1 MPRTAPPP
9 AEAPPPPPA
18 APMVPRG
25 SSVLQPPS
33 DASKRHTHPTLTK
46 THSNDDAFS
55 LSGSD
60 VHAECLLGTRAAGS
74 SPFPSATSLFSPDV
88 STKMASDLLIR
99 LSEATQ
105 KVQMHPGSR
114 EEVEQQD
121 EPGVALSPDGPGA
134 SPEPPSLTHT
144 PEGNTVTDTLASDL
158 LRKLAERQEVNGH
171 MLRLKEEEEPLE
183 VDAMTQNQPAIEETS
198 HSTLR
203 MTSCHLFTVKTENQG
218 LTRNKTADQLLPG
231 AKMVDQ
237 YTFGLKRE
245 DGFSASNSAD
255 CFINASNSFQFQV
268 KLEDCGASEI
278 KVDDHLHTRAKMDD
292 LCPVKAKIPEKPF
305 SGAKMSNR
313 FFSGIKKEN
322 QFASGATLENGLV
335 SETKM
340 AAQVFSAAKMEEQFL
355 FGAKMEDQCLRAVLW
370 QDMSVNLAS
379 TLLHQLSE
387 KVSKS
392 NCQQVERMAPPI
404 RNSPVLKINMDHIPS
419 SPLLSPREAPHGR
432 TQNQD
437 DAQAQPSTKT
447 HTNKNVR

>member
-1 MPRTAPPP
+1 MK
-9 AEAPPPPPA
+9 
-18 APMVPRG
+18 RG

-33 DASKRHTHPTLTK
+33 DAAKRHTHPTLTK

-60 VHAECLLGTRAAGS
+60 AHAECPLGTRAAGS

-105 KVQMHPGSR
+105 KAQMHPGSR
-114 EEVEQQD
+114 EEAEQQD

-203 MTSCHLFTVKTENQG
+203 MTSRHLFTVKTENQG

-237 YTFGLKRE
+237 YAFGLKRE

-278 KVDDHLHTRAKMDD
+278 KVDNHRHTRAKMDD

-305 SGAKMSNR
+305 SGAKLSNR

-340 AAQVFSAAKMEEQFL
+340 AAQVFSGAKMEEQFL

-404 RNSPVLKINMDHIPS
+404 RNSPVLRINMDHIPS
-419 SPLLSPREAPHGR
+419 SPLLSLREAPHGR

-437 DAQAQPSTKT
+437 DAQAQPSTET